1 MIETLEEKLNW
12 TKKSNFLEIFK
23 RSKLPKSIYIY
34 GEVGRGKTFLMD
46 LFFKEIPS
54 KKKLRLHFHR
64 FMQLLHDD
72 LNQLKGQTDPINKI
86 VKKLTKKYSFFC
98 FDEFFVEDIGDAML
112 LGKFMQEF
120 FKSNACFVTTSNI
133 EPSRLYEGGLQR
145 KLFLPAIESIE
156 QNCEL
161 YNLDSKNDYRF
172 RTLEQNK
179 LFFYP
184 LSNEVENNLEEIF
197 KSLIGINNVKLDEI
211 EILQRKIP
219 TVKSSK
225 GVVWFEFNAIC
236 KSPRSSMDYIEIS
249 KEFQT
254 IIISNMFKMESDD
267 IARRFIS
274 LIDECYD
281 RKVKLIISAEED
293 FKDIYRGLNLKE
305 KYKRTI
311 SRLIEMQSTSYL
323 KEAHKA

>member
-1 MIETLEEKLNW
+1 
-12 TKKSNFLEIFK
+12 
-23 RSKLPKSIYIY
+23 
-34 GEVGRGKTFLMD
+34 MD
-46 LFFKEIPS
+46 LFFKEIPP

-64 FMQLLHDD
+64 FMQLLHHD
-72 LNQLKGQTDPINKI
+72 LNQVKGQTDPIKKI

-120 FKSNACFVTTSNI
+120 FKSKACFVTTSNI

-156 QNCEL
+156 KNCDL

-172 RTLEQNK
+172 RTLEQNE

-184 LSNEVENNLEEIF
+184 LSSKVESSLEEIF
-197 KSLIGINNVKLDEI
+197 KSLTSINNVKLDEI
-211 EILQRKIP
+211 EILQRKIE
-219 TVKSSK
+219 TIKSSK
-225 GVVWFEFNAIC
+225 GVVWFDFNIIC
-236 KSPRSSMDYIEIS
+236 NSPRSSMDYIEIS
-249 KEFQT
+249 KEYQT
-254 IIISNMFKMESDD
+254 IIISNMYKINSDD

-293 FKDIYRGLNLKE
+293 FKDIYKGSNLKE
-305 KYKRTI
+305 KYKRTV
-311 SRLIEMQSTSYL
+311 SRLIEMQSTAYL

>member
-1 MIETLEEKLNW
+1 
-12 TKKSNFLEIFK
+12 
-23 RSKLPKSIYIY
+23 
-34 GEVGRGKTFLMD
+34 MD

-64 FMQLLHDD
+64 FMQLLHHD
-72 LNQLKGQTDPINKI
+72 LNQVKGQTDPIKKI

-120 FKSNACFVTTSNI
+120 FKSKACFVTTSNI

-156 QNCEL
+156 ENCDL

-172 RTLEQNK
+172 RTLEQNE

-184 LSNEVENNLEEIF
+184 LSSKVESSLEEIF
-197 KSLIGINNVKLDEI
+197 KSLTSINNVKLDEI
-211 EILQRKIP
+211 EILQRKIQ
-219 TVKSSK
+219 TIKSSK
-225 GVVWFEFNAIC
+225 GVVWFDFNIIC
-236 KSPRSSMDYIEIS
+236 NSPRSSMDYIEIS
-249 KEFQT
+249 KEYQT
-254 IIISNMFKMESDD
+254 IIISNMYKINSDD

-293 FKDIYRGLNLKE
+293 FKDIYKGSNLKE
-305 KYKRTI
+305 KYKRTV
-311 SRLIEMQSTSYL
+311 SRLIEMQSTAYL

>member
-1 MIETLEEKLNW
+1 
-12 TKKSNFLEIFK
+12 
-23 RSKLPKSIYIY
+23 
-34 GEVGRGKTFLMD
+34 
-46 LFFKEIPS
+46 
-54 KKKLRLHFHR
+54 
-64 FMQLLHDD
+64 MQLLHDD
-72 LNQLKGQTDPINKI
+72 LNKVKGQADPINKI
-86 VKKLTKKYSFFC
+86 VKKLTKKYSFFVLMNSLLKISEMQC
-98 FDEFFVEDIGDAML
+98 FWENL
-112 LGKFMQEF
+112 CRNF

-184 LSNEVENNLEEIF
+184 LSSEAESSLEEIF
-197 KSLIGINNVKLDEI
+197 KSLTGINNVKIDEI
-211 EILQRKIP
+211 EILQRKIE
-219 TVKSSK
+219 TIKSSK
-225 GVVWFEFNAIC
+225 GVVWFDFNTIC
-236 KSPRSSMDYIEIS
+236 SSPRSSMDYIEIS
-249 KEFQT
+249 KEYQT
-254 IIISNMFKMESDD
+254 IIISNMFKMNSDD

-293 FKDIYRGLNLKE
+293 FKDIYKGSNLKE
-305 KYKRTI
+305 KYKRTV

>member
-1 MIETLEEKLNW
+1 
-12 TKKSNFLEIFK
+12 
-23 RSKLPKSIYIY
+23 
-34 GEVGRGKTFLMD
+34 MD

-72 LNQLKGQTDPINKI
+72 LNKVKGQADPINKI
-86 VKKLTKKYSFFC
+86 EKKLTKKYSFFC

-120 FKSNACFVTTSNI
+120 FKSKACFVTTSNI

-184 LSNEVENNLEEIF
+184 LSSEAESSLEEIF
-197 KSLIGINNVKLDEI
+197 KSLTGINNVKIDEI
-211 EILQRKIP
+211 EILQRKIE
-219 TVKSSK
+219 TIKSSK
-225 GVVWFEFNAIC
+225 GVVWFDFNTIC
-236 KSPRSSMDYIEIS
+236 SSPRSSMDYIEIS
-249 KEFQT
+249 KEYQT
-254 IIISNMFKMESDD
+254 IIISNMFKMNSDD

-293 FKDIYRGLNLKE
+293 FKDIYKGSNLKE
-305 KYKRTI
+305 KYKRTV

>member
-1 MIETLEEKLNW
+1 
-12 TKKSNFLEIFK
+12 
-23 RSKLPKSIYIY
+23 
-34 GEVGRGKTFLMD
+34 MD

-64 FMQLLHDD
+64 FMQLLHHD
-72 LNQLKGQTDPINKI
+72 LNQVKGQTDPIKKI

-120 FKSNACFVTTSNI
+120 FKSKACFVTTSNI

-156 QNCEL
+156 ENCDL

-172 RTLEQNK
+172 RTLEQNE

-184 LSNEVENNLEEIF
+184 LSSKVESSLEEIF
-197 KSLIGINNVKLDEI
+197 KSLTSINNVKLDEI
-211 EILQRKIP
+211 EILQRKIK
-219 TVKSSK
+219 TIKSSK
-225 GVVWFEFNAIC
+225 GVVWFDFNIIC
-236 KSPRSSMDYIEIS
+236 NSPRSSMDYIEIS
-249 KEFQT
+249 KEYQT
-254 IIISNMFKMESDD
+254 IIISNMYKINSDD

-293 FKDIYRGLNLKE
+293 FKDIYKGSNLKE
-305 KYKRTI
+305 KYKRTV
-311 SRLIEMQSTSYL
+311 SRLIEMQSTAYL

>member
-1 MIETLEEKLNW
+1 
-12 TKKSNFLEIFK
+12 
-23 RSKLPKSIYIY
+23 
-34 GEVGRGKTFLMD
+34 MD

-64 FMQLLHDD
+64 FMQLLHHD
-72 LNQLKGQTDPINKI
+72 LNQVKGQTDPIKKI

-120 FKSNACFVTTSNI
+120 FKSKACFVTTSNI

-156 QNCEL
+156 KNCDL

-172 RTLEQNK
+172 RTLEQNE

-184 LSNEVENNLEEIF
+184 LSNKVESSLEEIF
-197 KSLIGINNVKLDEI
+197 KSLTSINNVKLDEI
-211 EILQRKIP
+211 EILQRKIQ
-219 TVKSSK
+219 TIKSSK
-225 GVVWFEFNAIC
+225 GVVWFDFNIIC
-236 KSPRSSMDYIEIS
+236 NSPRSSMDYIEIS
-249 KEFQT
+249 KEYQT
-254 IIISNMFKMESDD
+254 IIISNMYKINSDD

-293 FKDIYRGLNLKE
+293 FKDIYKGSNLKE
-305 KYKRTI
+305 KYKRTV
-311 SRLIEMQSTSYL
+311 SRLIEMQSTAYL

>member
-1 MIETLEEKLNW
+1 
-12 TKKSNFLEIFK
+12 
-23 RSKLPKSIYIY
+23 
-34 GEVGRGKTFLMD
+34 MD

-72 LNQLKGQTDPINKI
+72 LNKVKGQTDPINKI

-184 LSNEVENNLEEIF
+184 LSIEAES
-197 KSLIGINNVKLDEI
+197 SLAVSYTHLT
-211 EILQRKIP
+211 LP
-219 TVKSSK
+219 T
-225 GVVWFEFNAIC
+225 
-236 KSPRSSMDYIEIS
+236 
-249 KEFQT
+249 
-254 IIISNMFKMESDD
+254 
-267 IARRFIS
+267 
-274 LIDECYD
+274 
-281 RKVKLIISAEED
+281 
-293 FKDIYRGLNLKE
+293 
-305 KYKRTI
+305 
-311 SRLIEMQSTSYL
+311 
-323 KEAHKA
+323 KA

>member
-1 MIETLEEKLNW
+1 
-12 TKKSNFLEIFK
+12 
-23 RSKLPKSIYIY
+23 
-34 GEVGRGKTFLMD
+34 MD
-46 LFFKEIPS
+46 LFFKEISS

-72 LNQLKGQTDPINKI
+72 LNQVKGQTDPINKI

-120 FKSNACFVTTSNI
+120 FKSNACFIATSNI

-156 QNCEL
+156 KNCEL

-184 LSNEVENNLEEIF
+184 LSKKAENSLEEIF
-197 KSLIGINNVKLDEI
+197 KSLTNIDNVKSDEI
-211 EILQRKIP
+211 EILQRKIQ

-225 GVVWFEFNAIC
+225 GVVWFEFNTIC
-236 KSPRSSMDYIEIS
+236 NSPRSSMDYIEIS
-249 KEFQT
+249 KEYQT
-254 IIISNMFKMESDD
+254 IIISNMNKINSDD

-293 FKDIYRGLNLKE
+293 FKDIYKGSNLKE
-305 KYKRTI
+305 KYKRTV
-311 SRLIEMQSTSYL
+311 SRLIEMQSTAYL